1 MIFLLVSIFLVVRKD
16 PLLRAGRQQWRWWY
30 RRAQMEKK
38 TSPAG
43 RQSPS
48 GDGHGVEGEE
58 GRRDDGVIVDYECE
72 AGSEKGGCLLQ

>member
-1 MIFLLVSIFLVVRKD
+1 MERKT
-16 PLLRAGRQQWRWWY
+16 
-30 RRAQMEKK
+30 